1 MAIVKTRSSRKGTA
15 VRFILLALPVLLF
28 VGALGAAGYYY
39 KQYEKLNKMTVEEF
53 GKRENAAIL
62 REIGAVYKLPEGEE
76 PSLMAAVS
84 DKEAL
89 KKQYEF
95 FNEAENGDYVLIYQK
110 AGQAII
116 YRPAEKRIVKTGPIN
131 VQSSLRIVLKGDKT
145 NREAIKKALTDRKI
159 ESTDGG
165 EASATPG
172 QTVVVDVS
180 GKNKDSA
187 TELAKLVGGQVAD
200 LPSGEKAPENTDLL
214 VLVAP
219 ATNATP

>member
-1 MAIVKTRSSRKGTA
+1 MAIVKTRTSRKGGLVRLAIMA
-15 VRFILLALPVLLF
+15 VPVLLF
-28 VGALGAAGYYY
+28 VGALAFGGYYY
-39 KQYEKLNKMTVEEF
+39 KQYQKLNTMTVEEF

-95 FNEAENGDYVLIYQK
+95 FNEAENGDYVLIYEK

-145 NREAIKKALTDRKI
+145 NREAIKKSLTDRKI
-159 ESTDGG
+159 DSTDGG
-165 EASATPG
+165 EASATPA
-172 QTVVVDVS
+172 QTIVVDVS
-180 GKNKDSA
+180 GKNKDNA
-187 TELAKLVGGQVAD
+187 TELAKLVNGQVGSLTD
-200 LPSGEKAPENTDLL
+200 GEKAPENTDLL

-219 ATNATP
+219 VATP

>member
-1 MAIVKTRSSRKGTA
+1 MAIVKTRTSRKGGLLRIVILA
-15 VRFILLALPVLLF
+15 VPVLLF
-28 VGALGAAGYYY
+28 VGALAFGGYYY
-39 KQYEKLNKMTVEEF
+39 KQYQKLSTMTVEEF

-62 REIGAVYKLPEGEE
+62 REIGAVYKLPADEE

-145 NREAIKKALTDRKI
+145 NREAIKKTLTDRKI
-159 ESTDGG
+159 EATDGG

-172 QTVVVDVS
+172 QTIVVDVS
-180 GKNKDSA
+180 GKNKDNA
-187 TELAKLVGGQVAD
+187 TELAKLVNGQVGA
-200 LPSGEKAPENTDLL
+200 LPDGEKAPENTDLL

-219 ATNATP
+219 ATTP